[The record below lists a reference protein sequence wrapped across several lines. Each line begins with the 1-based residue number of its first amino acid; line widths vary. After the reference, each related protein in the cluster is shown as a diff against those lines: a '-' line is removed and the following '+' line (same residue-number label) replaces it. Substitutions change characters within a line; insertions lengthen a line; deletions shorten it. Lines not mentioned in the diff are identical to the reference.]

1 MQIVL
6 LVIACIFIGA
16 TLLPLLKHEA
26 WWIRIFDFPRTQIAA
41 GGAAVIAFYSL
52 LYEERGLASNLI
64 LLVLAACV
72 AYQVSRMFPYTRF
85 ARKQVLGFR
94 ENDPDRR
101 IRVLVS
107 NIYRKNRDYERFLK
121 MVREKNPDVICILEP
136 DEWWDRMLS
145 PLGEEYPYSAKHHC
159 NDGYGM
165 FFYTRLKPRG
175 MMTVDYLVED
185 YVPSVFA
192 ILELRSGE
200 PVEFYCLHPN
210 PPNPKYSTDTTE
222 RDAELLIVGKRVK
235 KSKKPA
241 LVAGDLNDV
250 AWSYTTLLFQKI
262 SGMLDPRI
270 GRGFFNTFH
279 VKWPFLR
286 FPLDHIFVTESFRY
300 VKLETLPD
308 IGSDHFPIFAELSY
322 EPERKEAQANNKY
335 EADAGDKKEAEE
347 KIEEARS

>member
-1 MQIVL
+1 MQIAL
-6 LVIACIFIGA
+6 LAVACIFIAA
-16 TLLPLLKHEA
+16 TLLPLLRQEA

-41 GGAAVIAFYSL
+41 GGALTVAIYSL
-52 LYEERGLASNLI
+52 LYKERGLADNLI
-64 LLVLAACV
+64 LLVLLACV

-85 ARKQVLGFR
+85 ARKQVLGSR
-94 ENDPDRR
+94 ENDPDRK
-101 IRVLVS
+101 ISILVS

-121 MVREKNPDVICILEP
+121 LVRDKNPDVICILEP

-145 PLGEEYPYSAKHHC
+145 PLDEEYPYSARHHC

-165 FFYTRLKPRG
+165 IFYTRLKPG
-175 MMTVDYLVED
+175 VIEVDYLVED
-185 YVPSVFA
+185 YVPSVSA
-192 ILELRSGE
+192 VLELRSGD

-235 KSKKPA
+235 ESKRPT

-250 AWSYTTLLFQKI
+250 AWSHTTLLFLKI

-300 VKLETLPD
+300 VALETLPD
-308 IGSDHFPIFAELSY
+308 IGSDHFPIYAELSY
-322 EPERKEAQANNKY
+322 EPDRKAAQADNKY
-335 EADAGDKKEAEE
+335 KASAKDKKEARQ
-347 KIEEARS
+347 KIEEARE

>member
-1 MQIVL
+1 MQIAL
-6 LVIACIFIGA
+6 LVIACVFILA

-41 GGAAVIAFYSL
+41 GGVMVIAFYSL
-52 LYEERGLASNLI
+52 LYQERGLAENI
-64 LLVLAACV
+64 VLLTLAACV
-72 AYQVSRMFPYTRF
+72 AYQVSRMYPYTRF
-85 ARKQVLGFR
+85 ARKQVLASR
-94 ENDPDRR
+94 ENDPRRR
-101 IRVLVS
+101 ISVLVS
-107 NIYRKNRDYERFLK
+107 NIYRKNRDYEKFLK

-136 DEWWDRMLS
+136 DDWWDSVLS
-145 PLGEEYPYSAKHHC
+145 PLEKEYPHSVRHRC

-165 FFYTRLKPRG
+165 FFYTKLKPREI
-175 MMTVDYLVED
+175 TVDYLVED

-192 ILELRSGE
+192 VLELRSGE

-235 KSKKPA
+235 ESKKPA

-270 GRGFFNTFH
+270 GRGFFSTFH

-300 VKLETLPD
+300 VRLQTLPD

-322 EPERKEAQANNKY
+322 EPNGKMEQADNKY
-335 EADAGDKKEAEE
+335 EADAEDKKEAEE
-347 KIEEARS
+347 KIEEAGA